1 MNAKKYVNLGKKLFP
16 INRSLSGNGNIKTLK
31 IIKSEIPYLKI
42 KRFKSR
48 KKVFDW
54 EIPDEWNV
62 NDAFIKDKNGKKIVN
77 FKKNN
82 LHLVGY
88 SIPVKK
94 RISKNNL
101 LKRIHA
107 LKKIPNAIPYIT
119 SYYKKYWGFCASYK
133 VKNNIIKNYKNNDK
147 FDILIDAKFNKKGF
161 LPYGEIILPGKSKK
175 EILLSTYIC
184 HPSMANNELS
194 GPLVTIALAKFFR
207 KKKLE
212 KTLRILFIPETIGSI
227 AYLEKYLNKL
237 KKNVIGG
244 YVLTCIGDNKNY
256 SYLSTKYGN
265 SLSDEAA
272 KKAFI
277 KYNIKFKEYT
287 FLKRGSDE
295 RQFNSPGIDLK
306 IGSIMRTKYGEYKE
320 YHTSLDNFQL
330 VNKEGLAGGYKVA
343 KQSIINL
350 SKIKNIQIKKKKL
363 SPKNPKAKYLCEPN
377 LGKRGLYNTLSSRE
391 IKYESL
397 SRKIL
402 DFLQYADGT
411 NSLKEIARQIKLPI
425 NKTKYLFY
433 LLKKNKLIN

>member
-31 IIKSEIPYLKI
+31 IIRSEIPYLKI
-42 KRFKSR
+42 KKFKSR

-101 LKRIHA
+101 LKRIHT

-175 EILLSTYIC
+175 RNS
-184 HPSMANNELS
+184 
-194 GPLVTIALAKFFR
+194 
-207 KKKLE
+207 
-212 KTLRILFIPETIGSI
+212 FIYLHMSSI
-227 AYLEKYLNKL
+227 
-237 KKNVIGG
+237 
-244 YVLTCIGDNKNY
+244 
-256 SYLSTKYGN
+256 YG
-265 SLSDEAA
+265 
-272 KKAFI
+272 
-277 KYNIKFKEYT
+277 
-287 FLKRGSDE
+287 
-295 RQFNSPGIDLK
+295 Q
-306 IGSIMRTKYGEYKE
+306 
-320 YHTSLDNFQL
+320 Q
-330 VNKEGLAGGYKVA
+330 
-343 KQSIINL
+343 
-350 SKIKNIQIKKKKL
+350 
-363 SPKNPKAKYLCEPN
+363 
-377 LGKRGLYNTLSSRE
+377 
-391 IKYESL
+391 
-397 SRKIL
+397 
-402 DFLQYADGT
+402 
-411 NSLKEIARQIKLPI
+411 
-425 NKTKYLFY
+425 
-433 LLKKNKLIN
+433 